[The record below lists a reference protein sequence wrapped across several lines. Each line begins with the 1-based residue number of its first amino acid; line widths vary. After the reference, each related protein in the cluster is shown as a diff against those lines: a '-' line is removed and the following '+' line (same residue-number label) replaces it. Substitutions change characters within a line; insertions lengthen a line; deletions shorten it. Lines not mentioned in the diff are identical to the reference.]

1 MTGPPGEPIRSED
14 FNSLK
19 SANSRAGTD
28 PPPPGMSLA
37 FDFGDIKWGDA
48 VEQCV
53 AADATGR
60 LDIDAES
67 RLLAENSRDGIN
79 LLLKNV
85 RYGRLGGAR
94 NLPEPGPARRAPHWC
109 WIATGI

>member
-1 MTGPPGEPIRSED
+1 
-14 FNSLK
+14 
-19 SANSRAGTD
+19 
-28 PPPPGMSLA
+28 MSLA

-53 AADATGR
+53 TADASGR

-85 RYGRLGGAR
+85 RYGHLGGAR
-94 NLPEPGPARRAPHWC
+94 YLPETRPGAPRIDIGTAIPRAPPF
-109 WIATGI
+109 ARP